1 MSSDP
6 RPLSPSVLREF
17 NDRLEPAG
25 GFKKVFR
32 GSCASSE
39 GSRTEVEVASLR
51 SMCRS
56 GAGAGADAGSIC
68 SVVSSFLD
76 LIGQPLD
83 GEADEAD
90 EEDVGAWLSREFELE
105 NGAGAGADADAV
117 VGVSKATVVSA
128 HKTIDL
134 CESASSS
141 ESESESNAVTFVSS
155 LPPAKT
161 LKRPRAV
168 PRGVSKK
175 RVLCRADVSLRSVW
189 GNADDEWGY

>member
-1 MSSDP
+1 
-6 RPLSPSVLREF
+6 
-17 NDRLEPAG
+17 
-25 GFKKVFR
+25 
-32 GSCASSE
+32 
-39 GSRTEVEVASLR
+39 
-51 SMCRS
+51 
-56 GAGAGADAGSIC
+56 
-68 SVVSSFLD
+68 VVSSFLD

-105 NGAGAGADADAV
+105 NGAGADAV

-134 CESASSS
+134 CQSEASS
-141 ESESESNAVTFVSS
+141 ESESESNSVTFVSS

-168 PRGVSKK
+168 VPRGGSKK
-175 RVLCRADVSLRSVW
+175 RLLRRADVSLRSVW

>member
-17 NDRLEPAG
+17 NDRLEPAC

-56 GAGAGADAGSIC
+56 GAGAGAGAGSIC

-83 GEADEAD
+83 GEADE
-90 EEDVGAWLSREFELE
+90 EDVGAWLSREFELE
-105 NGAGAGADADAV
+105 NGAGADAV
-117 VGVSKATVVSA
+117 VGVGVSKATVVSA
-128 HKTIDL
+128 YKTIDL
-134 CESASSS
+134 CQSESSS
-141 ESESESNAVTFVSS
+141 ESESESNSVTFVSS

-168 PRGVSKK
+168 VPRGGSKK
-175 RVLCRADVSLRSVW
+175 RLLRRADVSLRSVW